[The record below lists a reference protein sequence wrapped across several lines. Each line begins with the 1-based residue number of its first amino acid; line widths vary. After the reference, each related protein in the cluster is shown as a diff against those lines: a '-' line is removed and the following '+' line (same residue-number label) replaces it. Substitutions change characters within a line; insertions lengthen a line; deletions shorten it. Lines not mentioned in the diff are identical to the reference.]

1 MTKYKTRREIK
12 NGIVKWVSTPIE
24 EDKDAR
30 IKRLEAL
37 LKQVTETLAEVS
49 GYDKPVAAASTYDC
63 YK

>member
-1 MTKYKTRREIK
+1 MIKKRIRDGTIKLVTYKQ
-12 NGIVKWVSTPIE
+12 

-30 IKRLEAL
+30 IKRLESL
-37 LKQVTETLAEVS
+37 LKEVTETLAEVI

>member
-1 MTKYKTRREIK
+1 MKDGTIKYVTYKQ
-12 NGIVKWVSTPIE
+12 

-37 LKQVTETLAEVS
+37 LKEVTETLSEVM
-49 GYDKPVAAASTYDC
+49 GYDKAVAAASTYDC

>member
-1 MTKYKTRREIK
+1 MIKKRMRDGTIKLVTYKQ
-12 NGIVKWVSTPIE
+12 

-30 IKRLEAL
+30 IKRLESL
-37 LKQVTETLAEVS
+37 LKEVTETLAEVI

>member
-1 MTKYKTRREIK
+1 MKDGTIK
-12 NGIVKWVSTPIE
+12 LVTFD

-37 LKQVTETLAEVS
+37 LKQVTETLAEVI